1 MSRISSAT
9 VRAERAHAPR
19 HATAWACGL
28 PVTGVGTLG
37 INENSVVVLEV
48 FDAIERRDQKRIARL
63 FHPDVELHW
72 PRSLP
77 YGGVFRPS
85 SPLRP
90 TWGETWIPLQPTEA
104 EWGLSPRFVA
114 AEGNEVVVLWHQRG
128 LSPGGERLDT
138 EVLGLYEVRDGK
150 LVRAQMFYFDASAAA
165 DFLARAQS

>member
-1 MSRISSAT
+1 M
-9 VRAERAHAPR
+9 
-19 HATAWACGL
+19 
-28 PVTGVGTLG
+28 G
-37 INENSVVVLEV
+37 INENSAVILEV
-48 FDAIERRDQKRIARL
+48 FDAIKRRDQTRIAQL

-85 SPLRP
+85 NPRRP
-90 TWGETWIPLQPTEA
+90 TWEETWIPLQPTEA
-104 EWGLSPRFVA
+104 ERGLSPRFVA

-150 LVRAQMFYFDASAAA
+150 LVRAQMFYFDASAVA
-165 DFLARAQS
+165 DFLARARADEKLR